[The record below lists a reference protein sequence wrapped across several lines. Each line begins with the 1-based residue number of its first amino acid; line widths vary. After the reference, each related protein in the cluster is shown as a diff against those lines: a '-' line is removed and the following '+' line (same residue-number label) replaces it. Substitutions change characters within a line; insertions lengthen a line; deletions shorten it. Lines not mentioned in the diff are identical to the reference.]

1 MEPHWETYFKN
12 ALRWWGGRNV
22 FFFFFFF
29 FLSCPRIKPTWSLKH
44 RRIERW
50 IPPPIDHML
59 FPETMTITGNSS
71 CRSHFFRCSPRKDLQ
86 LLRNFQEPN
95 CTSPSFFLF
104 FLSMYVKSSFPSSTS
119 PFWGIDPIS
128 RYTPNHEFLVMHP
141 MKNNQ
146 SIQLSVLSSRWCLV
160 FTMSFILSHPLPPH

>member
-22 FFFFFFF
+22 FFFFKVAQESNLLGAWNTAELKDGSHLQLITCYSLKPWPSQEIRLAGPISSDVHLERTCSCSEIFRNLTAHHPLSSCFFF
-29 FLSCPRIKPTWSLKH
+29 QC
-44 RRIERW
+44 
-50 IPPPIDHML
+50 ML
-59 FPETMTITGNSS
+59 NHHFPHQHH
-71 CRSHFFRCSPRKDLQ
+71 HFGGF
-86 LLRNFQEPN
+86 
-95 CTSPSFFLF
+95 
-104 FLSMYVKSSFPSSTS
+104 
-119 PFWGIDPIS
+119 DPIS